1 MTTLEKLGIDRMTAA
16 ERLQLIDCIWDSLP
30 DAVEPGDVP
39 EWHRIELQR
48 RQATAQATPGA
59 GRPWR
64 EVLAELQGTE

>member
-1 MTTLEKLGIDRMTAA
+1 MTTLEQLGIDRMTAA
-16 ERLQLIDCIWDSLP
+16 ERLQLIDRIWDSLP

-39 EWHRIELQR
+39 EWHLIELQR
-48 RQATAQATPGA
+48 RRAAAQGTPGA